1 MYFVHYKCCPP
12 ANVTKCHFL
21 CTLVPYHLKCFT
33 KYKLLGMQVQESIY
47 SFTVNT
53 SKSFLIM
60 LSWQRKISVTSKHFL
75 TKF

>member
-1 MYFVHYKCCPP
+1 MYFVHYKCYSP

-21 CTLVPYHLKCFT
+21 RTLVPYHLKYFT

-53 SKSFLIM
+53 SKGFLIM
-60 LSWQRKISVTSKHFL
+60 LSWQRKISVTSKHFS
-75 TKF
+75 TMF